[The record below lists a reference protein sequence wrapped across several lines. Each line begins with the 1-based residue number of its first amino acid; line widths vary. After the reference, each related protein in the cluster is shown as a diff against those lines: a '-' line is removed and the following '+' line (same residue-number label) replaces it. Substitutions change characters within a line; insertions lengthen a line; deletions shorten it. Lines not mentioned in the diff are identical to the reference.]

1 MLRVP
6 VRGRLVYK
14 VYGHN
19 KMFLIYHHW
28 FFKQRKVEMFLAMQK
43 QFDILKGLQLSV
55 ITIILLNRFL
65 PFINILSVDFWFYCL
80 F

>member
-43 QFDILKGLQLSV
+43 QFDILYGKRPATICHYDNSV
-55 ITIILLNRFL
+55 K
-65 PFINILSVDFWFYCL
+65 
-80 F
+80 